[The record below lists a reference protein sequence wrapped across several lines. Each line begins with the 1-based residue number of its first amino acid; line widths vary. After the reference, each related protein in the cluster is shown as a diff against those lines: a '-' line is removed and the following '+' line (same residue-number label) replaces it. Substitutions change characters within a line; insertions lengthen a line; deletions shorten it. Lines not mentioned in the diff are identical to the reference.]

1 MDLATVVGF
10 IGGAGLVIGAM
21 SLAGPLGTF
30 WDFTS
35 LLIVLGGSVFSTLMK
50 MPMKSFMSALKAVSK
65 IFKSDNLD
73 PSALIDDIVRLA
85 DTARKN
91 SILALEKEKADYDY
105 LNKAIRFMVDGLEP
119 EVIDKIMS
127 SEMAATVKRHK
138 NARYFFDSVGEASP
152 AFGMIGTVI
161 GLIVMMTKLDDAAS
175 VGPAMAVALV
185 TTLYGVM
192 FANLIFSPIGAKLKF
207 VTEEEAMNMQIVREG
222 IQSIIKGENP
232 RAIKVKLESLLAPSE
247 RSGDEG

>member
-91 SILALEKEKADYDY
+91 SILALEKEKAADYDY

-127 SEMAATVKRHK
+127 SEMAATVKDIKMQDTLTQWLVSCIRYDWYRNRSYRHDDK
-138 NARYFFDSVGEASP
+138 TRRCCIGWSCHGRCPCNDSIWCNVCKPYLLPYWSEAEIRY
-152 AFGMIGTVI
+152 
-161 GLIVMMTKLDDAAS
+161 
-175 VGPAMAVALV
+175 
-185 TTLYGVM
+185 
-192 FANLIFSPIGAKLKF
+192 
-207 VTEEEAMNMQIVREG
+207 
-222 IQSIIKGENP
+222 
-232 RAIKVKLESLLAPSE
+232 
-247 RSGDEG
+247 

>member
-1 MDLATVVGF
+1 MDLATIVGF
-10 IGGAGLVIGAM
+10 VGGLTLVVGAM

-30 WDFTS
+30 WDLTS

-50 MPMKSFMSALKAVSK
+50 MPMKAFTSAMKATAKS
-65 IFKSDNLD
+65 FKSDNMD
-73 PSALIDDIVRLA
+73 PSDLIENIVALA

-91 SILALEKEKADYDY
+91 SILALEKETSDYEF
-105 LNKAIRFMVDGLEP
+105 LNKSIKYMVDGLEP
-119 EVIDKIMS
+119 DVIDKIMT
-127 SEMAATVKRHK
+127 SEMKAIIQRHK
-138 NARYFFDSVGEASP
+138 NARFFFEAVAEACP

-161 GLIVMMTKLDDAAS
+161 GLIVMMTKLQDAAA

-192 FANLIFSPIGAKLKF
+192 FANLLFGPLGVKLKF
-207 VTEEEAMNMQIVREG
+207 VTEEETMNMQIVREG

-232 RAIKVKLESLLAPSE
+232 RAIKVKLESLLAPAD
-247 RSGDEG
+247 RSQEE